1 MNELLDNP
9 AVQAGVAPFVLALI
23 VAAVLGRTRLLGLAI
38 GAGFLTVVVLVM
50 GLSFESLTS
59 VKKMV
64 LLGFFATAA
73 VLMLESTGVKA
84 DRRTRAVIAVLVGA
98 TAVWVILRVLQQ
110 QPLGAALLAGAAAA
124 LYAVLLVDGTVA
136 VGGDPVRSSSA
147 ALMLG
152 LGSGALA
159 LLGASAML
167 AQIGIAVG
175 AASGAT
181 LLVQMIAGRRAAVG
195 WTLALPASV
204 IAALTGLLPVFT
216 GELRWYCLLPT
227 LAIPWATR
235 LVPAGARAVWLTA
248 FLTAFAALIPMLLA
262 AGLAWFAAAAPS
274 T

>member
-9 AVQAGVAPFVLALI
+9 AVQAGVAPFLVALL
-23 VAAVLGRTRLLGLAI
+23 VSAMLGRTRLLGLAI
-38 GAGFLTVVVLVM
+38 GAGFLTAVVLVM
-50 GLSFESLTS
+50 GLTFESLTS
-59 VKKMV
+59 VRKMV
-64 LLGFFATAA
+64 LIGMASIAA
-73 VLMLESTGVKA
+73 VLALELGSIELSGKA
-84 DRRTRAVIAVLVGA
+84 RAMIAVLVGA
-98 TAVWVILRVLQQ
+98 AAVWIVLRVLQQ
-110 QPLGAALLAGAAAA
+110 QPLGKALVAGVAAV
-124 LYAVLLVDGTVA
+124 LYIALLVDSTLA
-136 VGGDPVRSSSA
+136 VGGDPIRASAA

-152 LGSGALA
+152 LGAGALA

-181 LLVQMIAGRRAAVG
+181 LLIQMTLGRRAATG

-204 IAALTGLLPVFT
+204 IAGLVGLLAVFT

-227 LAIPWATR
+227 LVIPWATR
-235 LVPAGARAVWLTA
+235 LAPGNGRAVWRTA
-248 FLTAFAALIPMLLA
+248 IFTAIAAAIPMLFA